1 MMRLKASLRGVI
13 GNRRGNV
20 AVLFSVAIAPLL
32 AVAALAAI
40 YASIS
45 GQKAKLQ
52 NAADAGA
59 LQAAKELRLAQ
70 IGTSNNVIS
79 LAKT

>member
-1 MMRLKASLRGVI
+1 MMRLKASLRDVI

-32 AVAALAAI
+32 AVAVLAAN

-45 GQKAKLQ
+45 GQKSK
-52 NAADAGA
+52 
-59 LQAAKELRLAQ
+59 AAKRRRHGGFAGGEGAAPRADRDEQ
-70 IGTSNNVIS
+70 
-79 LAKT
+79 